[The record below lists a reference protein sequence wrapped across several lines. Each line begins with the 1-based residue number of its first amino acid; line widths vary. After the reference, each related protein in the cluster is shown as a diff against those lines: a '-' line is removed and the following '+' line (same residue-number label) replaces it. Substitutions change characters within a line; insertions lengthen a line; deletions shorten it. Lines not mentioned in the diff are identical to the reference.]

1 MTTTEQI
8 IAVATGLGWQASTTK
23 YENRVVF
30 DFQQYTPKGQD
41 FNVSVEMKDGDF
53 DRFLCELE
61 NFYEGFDPDYETY
74 LWIGNDGH
82 GKNGAPYHIKDIVTD
97 MEEAEKMIE
106 TLYETLKKAIAENE
120 NTLHKRCGKDRN
132 KPLSKFPQDRKHHR
146 NERTV
151 LWQKRPFGTLWQ
163 LHLQCIER
171 TRNLL

>member
-61 NFYEGFDPDYETY
+61 IST
-74 LWIGNDGH
+74 
-82 GKNGAPYHIKDIVTD
+82 
-97 MEEAEKMIE
+97 
-106 TLYETLKKAIAENE
+106 KAS
-120 NTLHKRCGKDRN
+120 TPTMKPTCG
-132 KPLSKFPQDRKHHR
+132 
-146 NERTV
+146 
-151 LWQKRPFGTLWQ
+151 
-163 LHLQCIER
+163 
-171 TRNLL
+171 

>member
-74 LWIGNDGH
+74 LSIGNDGH

-106 TLYETLKKAIAENE
+106 TLYETLKKAIA
-120 NTLHKRCGKDRN
+120 
-132 KPLSKFPQDRKHHR
+132 
-146 NERTV
+146 
-151 LWQKRPFGTLWQ
+151 
-163 LHLQCIER
+163 
-171 TRNLL
+171 

>member
-74 LWIGNDGH
+74 
-82 GKNGAPYHIKDIVTD
+82 GAPYHIKDIVTD

-106 TLYETLKKAIAENE
+106 TLYETLKKAIA
-120 NTLHKRCGKDRN
+120 
-132 KPLSKFPQDRKHHR
+132 
-146 NERTV
+146 
-151 LWQKRPFGTLWQ
+151 
-163 LHLQCIER
+163 
-171 TRNLL
+171 

>member
-1 MTTTEQI
+1 MRFLLPPSGIAHKNRPCGGLKSSEQREIKKTKTMTTTEQI

-106 TLYETLKKAIAENE
+106 TLYETLKK
-120 NTLHKRCGKDRN
+120 
-132 KPLSKFPQDRKHHR
+132 Q
-146 NERTV
+146 
-151 LWQKRPFGTLWQ
+151 
-163 LHLQCIER
+163 
-171 TRNLL
+171 